1 MQLWS
6 LPSRHVDEDDGCK
19 RTALTVALELVL
31 RALRC
36 PYGLTSRTAIA
47 GLLARAIPSSFT
59 VRLGQHVRDAAR
71 PRDCDEGSWPSSG
84 APTERAS
91 RSPTRRTTAA
101 SSDRPDL
108 YCPSLQSPPRAA
120 SCSAR
125 SLVLRALDGLG
136 TQNSSARP
144 TVTAH
149 RAQVAGRGAPGLTP
163 MALLSAVASRPT
175 SLPLKATSAQRPAP
189 PTGVS
194 SGNAS

>member
-1 MQLWS
+1 MLCS
-6 LPSRHVDEDDGCK
+6 FGPCPSRHVDEDDGCK

-31 RALRC
+31 RGSDA
-36 PYGLTSRTAIA
+36 LTSRTATA

-59 VRLGQHVRDAAR
+59 VRLGQHVRDAVR

-125 SLVLRALDGLG
+125 SLVLHALDRLG
-136 TQNSSARP
+136 TQDSSAR
-144 TVTAH
+144 H
-149 RAQVAGRGAPGLTP
+149 CSQSAG
-163 MALLSAVASRPT
+163 SRPGRSGGSADST
-175 SLPLKATSAQRPAP
+175 SLSCRQPSDEPASESYIE
-189 PTGVS
+189 TVH
-194 SGNAS
+194 AH